1 MQSTGA
7 QRTLLP
13 VAAARSRQQQPS
25 PLLHLSQ
32 KSAPAGPGPSGH
44 RSSAERQGGLEAASP
59 TKCAPQHGEV
69 RAAPPGLGRSAWAGA
84 ARTYPSP
91 RLRPRQTCTGCVGL
105 AGGGSRAVMQLLSLS
120 QLRTEEGR
128 SGGPIALHTHT
139 SLAGVGRRLP
149 WSRKQA
155 KSVPQR
161 PGAGPVRIRS
171 GSPSLFTSARL
182 VDAPLRLQSA
192 HSVMWHF
199 ATRALS
205 EVTDACAGLR
215 DKLTHRSL

>member
-1 MQSTGA
+1 MPPRAHAEHSA

-13 VAAARSRQQQPS
+13 VAAALSRQQQPS
-25 PLLHLSQ
+25 PLLYLSQ

-44 RSSAERQGGLEAASP
+44 CSSAERQGGLEATSP
-59 TKCAPQHGEV
+59 TKCAPHHGEV
-69 RAAPPGLGRSAWAGA
+69 RAAPPGLGRSAWVGA

-139 SLAGVGRRLP
+139 PHSPELVADFPGPESRQSLCHGDRRP
-149 WSRKQA
+149 VQFAFDQA
-155 KSVPQR
+155 PHLSPRVRDLRPRHSACRVPT
-161 PGAGPVRIRS
+161 V
-171 GSPSLFTSARL
+171 
-182 VDAPLRLQSA
+182 
-192 HSVMWHF
+192 
-199 ATRALS
+199 
-205 EVTDACAGLR
+205 
-215 DKLTHRSL
+215 